1 MAAAAPRPGRDRLRH
16 RAVGGRERAGDELIE
31 RHDETT
37 TGAGDAHEELYL
49 VLDGRAT
56 FTVDGE
62 EIDAPAGTCVLVE
75 VGTMREAVAAEP
87 ARACSPSAAEPG
99 AALPASPFEHY
110 YAAQPA
116 YDAGDF
122 DRAVEIASAGLADWP
137 DHPLIH
143 YQLACYHA
151 RAGRLDD
158 ARRSP
163 RHRLRRRRAHARL
176 GGRGRGPR
184 RAAVGGGAGGR
195 PLRACGAAPR
205 LLHHRGEGVRRGVR
219 PRPPGAIEVDWCCR
233 TTLID
238 HRGHFWGQEPHKR
251 PSFGRLPRG
260 GRPRP
265 VALPRGRS
273 PSVML

>member
-1 MAAAAPRPGRDRLRH
+1 MTGFGIALWEAAN
-16 RAVGGRERAGDELIE
+16 AGDELIE

-62 EIDAPAGTCVLVE
+62 EVDAPAGTCVLVE

-87 ARACSPSAAEPG
+87 RTRVLALGGKPG

-122 DRAVEIASAGLADWP
+122 DRAVEIAGAGLADWP

-143 YQLACYHA
+143 YQLAATTLAPAAWTTRAA
-151 RAGRLDD
+151 RWT
-158 ARRSP
+158 SP
-163 RHRLRRRRAHARL
+163 SPATSDPRL
-176 GGRGRGPR
+176 GGRGRRPR
-184 RAAVGGGAGGR
+184 RAAVGAGWSSA
-195 PLRACGAAPR
+195 LRLRRCAALTASPR
-205 LLHHRGEGVRRGVR
+205 E
-219 PRPPGAIEVDWCCR
+219 
-233 TTLID
+233 
-238 HRGHFWGQEPHKR
+238 
-251 PSFGRLPRG
+251 
-260 GRPRP
+260 
-265 VALPRGRS
+265 RS
-273 PSVML
+273 PRAPAGRGASVAG

>member
-1 MAAAAPRPGRDRLRH
+1 VTGFGI
-16 RAVGGRERAGDELIE
+16 AVWEAGAAGDELIE

-37 TGAGDAHEELYL
+37 TGAGVAHEELYL

-62 EIDAPAGTCVLVE
+62 QIDAPAGACVLVE
-75 VGTMREAVAAEP
+75 VGAMREAIAAE
-87 ARACSPSAAEPG
+87 AGTRVLALGGEPG

-143 YQLACYHA
+143 YQLACFHA

-158 ARRSP
+158 ARRSLDIAFAGDE
-163 RHRLRRRRAHARL
+163 RTRAWAAEDDDLAALR
-176 GGRGRGPR
+176 
-184 RAAVGGGAGGR
+184 
-195 PLRACGAAPR
+195 
-205 LLHHRGEGVRRGVR
+205 
-219 PRPPGAIEVDWCCR
+219 D
-233 TTLID
+233 
-238 HRGHFWGQEPHKR
+238 
-251 PSFGRLPRG
+251 S
-260 GRPRP
+260 
-265 VALPRGRS
+265 
-273 PSVML
+273 

>member
-1 MAAAAPRPGRDRLRH
+1 LNDVERIRVGELTWLPLRRALGVTGFGIALWEAADAAG
-16 RAVGGRERAGDELIE
+16 VLIE

-62 EIDAPAGTCVLVE
+62 EVDAPAGTCVLVE

-87 ARACSPSAAEPG
+87 RTRVLALG
-99 AALPASPFEHY
+99 GLPAAPFEHY

-122 DRAVEIASAGLADWP
+122 DRAVEIAGAGLADWP

-143 YQLACYHA
+143 YQLACFHA

-158 ARRSP
+158 ARRSLDIAFAGDE
-163 RHRLRRRRAHARL
+163 RTRAW
-176 GGRGRGPR
+176 
-184 RAAVGGGAGGR
+184 AAEDEDLAA
-195 PLRACGAAPR
+195 LRA
-205 LLHHRGEGVRRGVR
+205 
-219 PRPPGAIEVDWCCR
+219 
-233 TTLID
+233 
-238 HRGHFWGQEPHKR
+238 
-251 PSFGRLPRG
+251 
-260 GRPRP
+260 
-265 VALPRGRS
+265 
-273 PSVML
+273 